1 MKGVLAMKGLQMSKA
16 MQAKARWIVPLTVAS
31 MVLGGCVSIGGGK
44 APAQLYTLTADAKA
58 PSGTQAAFKPADT
71 LVVAEPDTDRGL
83 ATARMAVQVSP
94 TAIAYMKDAFWVER
108 PARLL
113 RNLLAEDLRATGKRP
128 VTLDED
134 GIGATRLDG
143 RLLAMG
149 YDAKSHSAVIRYDAV
164 LHHAN
169 GEVTMHRFEVTEPDV
184 SANGGDLA
192 QALNRAANT
201 LAGQV
206 AEWVG

>member
-1 MKGVLAMKGLQMSKA
+1 MSKA
-16 MQAKARWIVPLTVAS
+16 KLLRWAAPV
-31 MVLGGCVSIGGGK
+31 VLMTALGACVSIGGGK

-94 TAIAYMKDAFWVER
+94 TAIAYMKEAFWVER
-108 PARLL
+108 PARCC
-113 RNLLAEDLRATGKRP
+113 NLLAEDLRATGKRP

-134 GIGATRLDG
+134 GIGTTRLDG

-184 SANGGDLA
+184 SPNGGDLA

>member
-1 MKGVLAMKGLQMSKA
+1 MKGRQMSKA
-16 MQAKARWIVPLTVAS
+16 KLLRWAAPVAL
-31 MVLGGCVSIGGGK
+31 MATLGACVSIGGGK
-44 APAQLYTLTADAKA
+44 APAQLYTLTSDAKA
-58 PSGTQAAFKPADT
+58 PQGTQAAFKPADT
-71 LVVAEPDTDRGL
+71 LVVAEPDTDRSL
-83 ATARMAVQVSP
+83 ATARMTVQVNP
-94 TAIAYMKDAFWVER
+94 TAIAYMKDAYWVER

-134 GIGATRLDG
+134 GVGATRLDG

-149 YDAKSHSAVIRYDAV
+149 YDAHAHAAVIRYDAV

-169 GEVTMHRFEVTEPDV
+169 GEVTMHRFEVSEPDV
-184 SANGGDLA
+184 SPNGGDLA

-206 AEWVG
+206 AEWIG